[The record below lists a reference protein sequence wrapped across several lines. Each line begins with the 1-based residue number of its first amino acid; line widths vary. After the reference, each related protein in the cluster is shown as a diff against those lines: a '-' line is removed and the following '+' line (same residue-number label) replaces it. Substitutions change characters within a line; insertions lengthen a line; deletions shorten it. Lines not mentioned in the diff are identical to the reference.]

1 MKTRGITGMLTRV
14 GSNVARRWALVQ
26 DAVGRVLSQPVSR
39 LVADKPRIPVEV
51 ADRWDIPE
59 SDRVALREWGLP
71 QMQTF
76 TPHYAGTF
84 PTLLPNRAGK
94 HERRLVKDGQQL
106 YDLGHWGTDPSS
118 CVAGVVPGEGRVL
131 CLLPAPITV
140 DDLPEVL
147 RPYNLGLRK
156 PAVSFFSSSVA
167 QYVETACRWHA
178 ALQILQQ
185 IEEPE
190 FLTGEAE
197 YVRHHDRL
205 YSLVELVV
213 DAVGRIDPAA
223 NAEHQT
229 SVWIELIRQN
239 SV

>member
-1 MKTRGITGMLTRV
+1 M
-14 GSNVARRWALVQ
+14 
-26 DAVGRVLSQPVSR
+26 
-39 LVADKPRIPVEV
+39 
-51 ADRWDIPE
+51 
-59 SDRVALREWGLP
+59 
-71 QMQTF
+71 
-76 TPHYAGTF
+76 
-84 PTLLPNRAGK
+84 PNRAGEY
-94 HERRLVKDGQQL
+94 ERRLVKDGVRL
-106 YDLGHWGTDPSS
+106 YEMGYWGPDASS
-118 CVAGVVPGEGRVL
+118 FVVAVVPGEGRVL

-147 RPYNLGLRK
+147 RPYHQGLHK

-167 QYVETACRWHA
+167 QYVETAWRWHA

-190 FLTGEAE
+190 FTVGEAE
-197 YVRHHDRL
+197 YLRHHDRL

-223 NAEHQT
+223 EGEGLP
-229 SVWIELIRQN
+229 SVWIELIREN